1 MRISHRRRH
10 PGAGGSWIRR
20 EGFGSRSPVP
30 RASAKQARCGGPA
43 GLQKKGLDLA
53 PALTTS
59 LTANCRLTLP
69 LPLGARLFVEAALP
83 EFGVE
88 TRPLHLTLET
98 AKGPLEA
105 FVVLNGYFQ
114 KITTPLQVGRSQR
127 YTDNRMSDQ
136 GEDNSGYGR
145 IREVFVHGGGCGYRA
160 CTPPCGRR
168 SPRPMFRMVAWEYV
182 PRCIR

>member
-1 MRISHRRRH
+1 MGHGSGEKVSGRDRRFQGR
-10 PGAGGSWIRR
+10 ALNGSL
-20 EGFGSRSPVP
+20 EGPVVEV
-30 RASAKQARCGGPA
+30 RQGCKTKR
-43 GLQKKGLDLA
+43 LDLA

-88 TRPLHLTLET
+88 TRPLHLTLEP

-114 KITTPLQVGRSQR
+114 KITTPLQAGRSQR

-136 GEDNSGYGR
+136 GENNSGYGR
-145 IREVFVHGGGCGYRA
+145 IREVFVHGGGCGCRA